1 MSNRVHL
8 LIDGEVQGV
17 GFRAFIKRKALQK
30 QVTGSIRNL
39 ENGKVEVIIQGNK
52 EEINSMIEICKK
64 GPPWARVSNV
74 DIDWNDKIED
84 YKEFRI
90 I

>member
-1 MSNRVHL
+1 MPNRVHL

-17 GFRAFIKRKALQK
+17 GFRAFVKRKALQK

-52 EEINSMIEICKK
+52 QYDRNM
-64 GPPWARVSNV
+64 
-74 DIDWNDKIED
+74 
-84 YKEFRI
+84 
-90 I
+90 

>member
-1 MSNRVHL
+1 MKKSQLR
-8 LIDGEVQGV
+8 Q
-17 GFRAFIKRKALQK
+17 
-30 QVTGSIRNL
+30 
-39 ENGKVEVIIQGNK
+39 IIK

>member
-1 MSNRVHL
+1 MPNRVHL

-17 GFRAFIKRKALQK
+17 GFRAFVKRKALQK

-52 EEINSMIEICKK
+52 EEII
-64 GPPWARVSNV
+64 V
-74 DIDWNDKIED
+74 
-84 YKEFRI
+84 F
-90 I
+90 

>member
-1 MSNRVHL
+1 MPNRVHL

-17 GFRAFIKRKALQK
+17 GFRAFVKRKALQK

-52 EEINSMIEICKK
+52 EEDRNM
-64 GPPWARVSNV
+64 
-74 DIDWNDKIED
+74 
-84 YKEFRI
+84 
-90 I
+90 